1 MSYTL
6 IFASEH
12 RVVGLSV
19 RAIAVKMIYESLS
32 VLFHICLLAMPT
44 YPIELKLTGRT
55 VLVVGLGPVGR
66 RKAEALSATGA
77 RVVGVD
83 PVAGSLEPSL
93 VEGIE
98 VVSEPYKAEQLRG
111 VSLAVAAGPPE
122 VNRQVVADAREV
134 GVWVCSTSDPEAGDF
149 TIPAVWRAGPLM
161 LTVSTSGA
169 SPALAAAL
177 RDQAAAALGP
187 AAIGLTALVAELR
200 PIVLKRLPDPLARRR
215 IMREWAHPR
224 WLSLWIDQGPGAV
237 RQALWQRIEEEAR

>member
-1 MSYTL
+1 MS
-6 IFASEH
+6 
-12 RVVGLSV
+12 
-19 RAIAVKMIYESLS
+19 
-32 VLFHICLLAMPT
+32 T

-77 RVVGVD
+77 HVVGVD
-83 PVAGSLEPSL
+83 PAAASLGPSL
-93 VEGIE
+93 LEAIE
-98 VVSEPYKAEQLRG
+98 LVSEPYRAEQLRG

-122 VNRQVVADAREV
+122 VNRQVVADARKA

-149 TIPAVWRAGPLM
+149 TIPAVRRAGPLT

-177 RDQAAAALGP
+177 RDRAATALGP
-187 AAIGLTALVAELR
+187 AAIGLTALAAELR
-200 PIVLKRLPDPLARRR
+200 PIVLERLPDPLARRR

-224 WLSLWIDQGPGAV
+224 WLSLWIDQGPDAV
-237 RQALWQRIEEEAR
+237 RQALWRRIEEEAM